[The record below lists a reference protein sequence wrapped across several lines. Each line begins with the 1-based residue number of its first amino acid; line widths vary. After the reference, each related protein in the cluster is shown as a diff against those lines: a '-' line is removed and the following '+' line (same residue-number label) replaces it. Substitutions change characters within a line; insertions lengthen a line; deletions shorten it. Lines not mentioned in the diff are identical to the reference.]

1 MKTNHLLFFFIAAL
15 LAGCSSLPSEKKTYM
30 LVGEVAATKEF
41 GPVVV
46 NEIPFSRVSGKT
58 ADFNNVVT
66 STPELK
72 RIIEGVFQAVPPST
86 KTTVQT
92 YDEMVSHYSLK
103 DQEPEGIMI
112 KEGLKDH
119 SVVVLSYRRDRPAGF
134 WNRLFGR

>member
-1 MKTNHLLFFFIAAL
+1 MKTNYLLFSFATAF
-15 LAGCSSLPSEKKTYM
+15 LAGCSSLPAEKKTY
-30 LVGEVAATKEF
+30 LLIGNVANTREF

-46 NEIPFSRVSGKT
+46 NKIPFSRVSGKT

-72 RIIEGVFQAVPPST
+72 RILEGVFQAVPPTT

-92 YDEMVSHYSLK
+92 YDEMVSHYLLK
-103 DQEPEGIMI
+103 EMEPEGIII

-119 SVVVLSYRRDRPAGF
+119 SAVVLSYRRDRPTGF